1 MAKEMNSVCSVPSVA
16 KNLVIRADAGTEIG
30 AGHVMRCLALAQ
42 GWQDAGG
49 HPIFAMAT
57 EAPNLE
63 VRLKSEGVEVVHLAV
78 KPGSAEDATATA
90 SLAQEAGATW
100 ITADG
105 YRFDTRYQ
113 RMVKGRGAR
122 LLIMDDYGHASH
134 YYADIVLN
142 QNIYASEEIY
152 RNREPYTKLL
162 LGTCYALLRRE
173 FMKWHN
179 WKREIPDMARKILA
193 TLGGSDPDNISL
205 KVIDSIKMLSHS
217 DLEVKIIAGP
227 SNMHVSSLKQTIY
240 ERSVN
245 GQRSTVNI
253 SLLSAPHNMP
263 ELMAWADLAISAA
276 GTTCW
281 ELAFMRL
288 PALLLVVADNQN
300 CVADRLEAAGAA
312 INLGRQSAVPP
323 HEISR
328 ALLRLLRDRGER
340 EAMARSGRNLVD
352 GEGAARV
359 VKCLQGGEME
369 LRPASVDDCRLLWK
383 WANDPETRE
392 VSFSPESI
400 KWEDHVKWL
409 ESKLGDPG
417 CVFWVAS
424 NGEGTSIGQVRF
436 DVDGGE
442 AIISVSVD
450 KAFRN
455 RGYGNRIIRLACGKV
470 FETARIGSIHAY
482 VKEGNYGS
490 AKAFFNAGFKRSGIC
505 VVKGQKAFHFVMER
519 PQ

>member
-1 MAKEMNSVCSVPSVA
+1 MNSVA
-16 KNLVIRADAGTEIG
+16 KALVIRADAGPEIG
-30 AGHVMRCLALAQ
+30 TGHVMRCLALAQ
-42 GWQDAGG
+42 AWQDAGG
-49 HPIFAMAT
+49 HAIFAMAT
-57 EAPNLE
+57 EVPNLE
-63 VRLKSEGVEVVHLAV
+63 DRLKSEGMENAYLPVE
-78 KPGSAEDATATA
+78 PGSSDDAIATGN
-90 SLAQEAGATW
+90 LAREMGAAW
-100 ITADG
+100 VVVDG
-105 YRFDTRYQ
+105 YHFIANYQ
-113 RMVKGRGAR
+113 RRIKESGMQ
-122 LLIMDDYGHASH
+122 LLFIDDCGHTDH

-142 QNIYASEEIY
+142 QNIYAQEGLY
-152 RNREPYTKLL
+152 ADREPYTRLL
-162 LGTCYALLRRE
+162 LGTRYALLRRE
-173 FMKWHN
+173 FLKWKKWN
-179 WKREIPDMARKILA
+179 RDIPGVGRRILV
-193 TLGGSDPDNISL
+193 TMGGSDPGNISL
-205 KVIDSIKMLSHS
+205 KVIKAIQALDIQ
-217 DLEVKIIAGP
+217 DLEVKIVIGP
-227 SNMHVSSLKQTIY
+227 SNSHAASLADAVHCSLFTVH
-240 ERSVN
+240 RSVE
-245 GQRSTVNI
+245 NI
-253 SLLSAPHNMP
+253 P
-263 ELMAWADLAISAA
+263 ELMAWADLAVSAA
-276 GTTCW
+276 GSTCW

-300 CVADRLEAAGAA
+300 CVADRLEVAGAA
-312 INLGRQSAVPP
+312 INLGRQSAVSPP
-323 HEISR
+323 EVSR

-359 VKCLQGGEME
+359 VKCLQGGGME

-409 ESKLGDPG
+409 ESKLGDSD
-417 CVFWVAS
+417 CVLLVAS

-490 AKAFFNAGFKRSGIC
+490 AKAFFKAGFKRSGIC
-505 VVKGQKAFHFVMER
+505 IVKGQKAFHFVLER

>member
-1 MAKEMNSVCSVPSVA
+1 MNSVCSVPSVA

-30 AGHVMRCLALAQ
+30 TGHVMRCLALAQ

-57 EAPNLE
+57 EVPNLE
-63 VRLKSEGVEVVHLAV
+63 GRLKSEGGEVVHLAV

-100 ITADG
+100 IAADG

-122 LLIMDDYGHASH
+122 LLMMDDYGHADRYH
-134 YYADIVLN
+134 ADVILN
-142 QNIYASEEIY
+142 QSANGNEDFYEKIES
-152 RNREPYTKLL
+152 YTSLL
-162 LGTCYALLRRE
+162 LGPRYALLRRE
-173 FMKWHN
+173 FLKWQG
-179 WKREIPDMARKILA
+179 WSRKTPEVGRKLLV
-193 TLGGSDPDNISL
+193 TLGGSDPDNVTR
-205 KVIDSIKMLSHS
+205 KVLNAIQTS
-217 DLEVKIIAGP
+217 DIRNLEVKVVIGP
-227 SNMHVSSLKQTIY
+227 SNPHEASLAEAVHCSLFTVH
-240 ERSVN
+240 RSVE
-245 GQRSTVNI
+245 NI
-253 SLLSAPHNMP
+253 P

-276 GTTCW
+276 GSTCW

-300 CVADRLEAAGAA
+300 CVADRLEVAGAA
-312 INLGRQSAVPP
+312 INLGRQSAVSPL
-323 HEISR
+323 EISR

-369 LRPASVDDCRLLWK
+369 LRPASVDDCWLLWK
-383 WANDPETRE
+383 WANDSETRE

-490 AKAFFNAGFKRSGIC
+490 AKAFFKAGFKRSGIC
-505 VVKGQKAFHFVMER
+505 MVKGQKAFHFVLER
-519 PQ
+519 PR

>member
-1 MAKEMNSVCSVPSVA
+1 MAKS
-16 KNLVIRADAGTEIG
+16 LVIRADAGTEIG
-30 AGHVMRCLALAQ
+30 TGHVMRCLALAQ
-42 GWQDAGG
+42 AWQDAGG
-49 HPIFAMAT
+49 QAIFAMAT
-57 EAPNLE
+57 KAPNLE
-63 VRLKSEGVEVVHLAV
+63 SRLKSEGVEVVHLAV

-100 ITADG
+100 IAADG

-113 RMVKGRGAR
+113 RMVKGCGAR
-122 LLIMDDYGHASH
+122 LLMMDDYGHASH

-152 RNREPYTKLL
+152 KNREPYTKLL

-179 WKREIPDMARKILA
+179 WKREVPDMARKILV

-227 SNMHVSSLKQTIY
+227 SNMHEASLAEAVHRSPFTVH
-240 ERSVN
+240 RSVE
-245 GQRSTVNI
+245 NI
-253 SLLSAPHNMP
+253 P
-263 ELMAWADLAISAA
+263 EFMAWADVAISAA
-276 GTTCW
+276 GSTCW

-300 CVADRLEAAGAA
+300 CVADRLEVAGAA

-323 HEISR
+323 SDISR

-409 ESKLGDPG
+409 ESKLGDPD
-417 CVFWVAS
+417 CVFLVAS
-424 NGEGTSIGQVRF
+424 NGAGTSIGQVRF

-450 KAFRN
+450 KAFRK

-490 AKAFFNAGFKRSGIC
+490 AKAFLKAGFKRSGIC
-505 VVKGQKAFHFVMER
+505 IVKGQKALHFVLER
-519 PQ
+519 PR

>member
-1 MAKEMNSVCSVPSVA
+1 MAKEMNSVPSVA

-30 AGHVMRCLALAQ
+30 TGHVMRCLALAQ
-42 GWQDAGG
+42 AWQDAGG
-49 HPIFAMAT
+49 QAIFAMAT
-57 EAPNLE
+57 KAPNLE
-63 VRLKSEGVEVVHLAV
+63 SRLKSEGIEVVHLAV
-78 KPGSAEDATATA
+78 EPGSVEDATATA

-100 ITADG
+100 IAADG

-113 RMVKGRGAR
+113 RMVKGCGAR
-122 LLIMDDYGHASH
+122 LLMMDDYGHADRYH
-134 YYADIVLN
+134 ADVILN
-142 QNIYASEEIY
+142 QSANGNEDFYEKIES
-152 RNREPYTKLL
+152 YTSLL
-162 LGTCYALLRRE
+162 LGPRYALLRRE
-173 FMKWHN
+173 FLKWRG
-179 WKREIPDMARKILA
+179 WSRETPEVGHKLLV

-227 SNMHVSSLKQTIY
+227 SNMHVSGLKHTIY

-253 SLLSAPHNMP
+253 SLLSAPHNIP

-276 GTTCW
+276 GITCW
-281 ELAFMRL
+281 ELAFMQL

-300 CVADRLEAAGAA
+300 CVADRLEVAGAA
-312 INLGRQSAVPP
+312 INLGRQSAVSPP
-323 HEISR
+323 GISR
-328 ALLRLLRDRGER
+328 VLLRLLRDRGER

-359 VKCLQGGEME
+359 VKCLQGGGME

-409 ESKLGDPG
+409 ESKLGDPD
-417 CVFWVAS
+417 CVFLVAS
-424 NGEGTSIGQVRF
+424 NGAGTSIGQVRF

-450 KAFRN
+450 KGFRK

-490 AKAFFNAGFKRSGIC
+490 AKAFSKAGFKRSGIC
-505 VVKGQKAFHFVMER
+505 IVKGQKALHFVLER
-519 PQ
+519 PR